1 MEIYRPTCKFICL
14 AYVFISGGFL
24 EETATSG
31 GECDHGCPQDG
42 RRVTGADPEH
52 CGDDTGSHGD

>member
-1 MEIYRPTCKFICL
+1 MCKFICL